1 MTDDICTRSVP
12 LYNTYYATLYEAKF
26 LVTVKVQSQKTIFIL
41 NQTLENHIFVWNVI
55 IRYELTYFVCC
66 VPWGVSVHCWVFAE
80 GAQQPLPPPPTP
92 IPPTLSYTHT
102 SPSSLHPTPPSNP
115 FLPPCLSTI
124 LVITGA
130 TDYKK
135 VLCFNTDNVGQSHFT

>member
-12 LYNTYYATLYEAKF
+12 LYYTYYATLYEAKF

-80 GAQQPLPPPPTP
+80 GAEQPLPLPPTHP
-92 IPPTLSYTHT
+92 YTPHSFLHTHIPLFPTPHPSLQPFSPTLPFHNF
-102 SPSSLHPTPPSNP
+102 SNYSCYR
-115 FLPPCLSTI
+115 L
-124 LVITGA
+124 
-130 TDYKK
+130 
-135 VLCFNTDNVGQSHFT
+135 

>member
-66 VPWGVSVHCWVFAE
+66 VPWGVSVHCRVFAE

-92 IPPTLSYTHT
+92 IPPTLSYT
-102 SPSSLHPTPPSNP
+102 P

-124 LVITGA
+124 LVITVA